1 MPMPINYF
9 YQGFKKAFDFQGNS
23 SRKEFGYFFLFDVLS
38 LILMIFF
45 DAIIHN
51 TYSNEVLFPL
61 TRSALILGTLP
72 RVSLSIRRL
81 RDVGKSGWWFLF
93 PFPLPFWIWV
103 WDVSSDHKRSN
114 EPKEN
119 NQKNNNQNY
128 KKDIS
133 SEDLL
138 GRLGKIGE
146 AEGLG
151 AFNFNRFFGGINKP
165 HTVEEIEE
173 SLIVGTQFTTPKI
186 EDISLDYPQPW
197 LFFRLVTFSVVL
209 FYAFV
214 FAYYAFE
221 NINLVPGLIFSGSF
235 AVPIST
241 LFLFYEINIRRN
253 VPLWQIMRLVLF
265 GGILSIFIALV
276 LFANTETLSNAFGAS
291 AAGIIEEPAKLGALL
306 ILMRGGRIKKYP
318 YILNGL
324 LLGAAVGCGFA
335 AFESAG
341 YALNIGL
348 TSSVDGMIE
357 NIQIRGILSPFAHIV
372 WTAVSG
378 AAMWRVLK
386 GGDFKFKLLQ
396 RNEFKKPF
404 LVIVLCH
411 FIWNSG
417 LNLPFFGTYI
427 ICGGVAWVVALSL
440 VNLGIK
446 QIADEKSGKEVFKT

>member
-1 MPMPINYF
+1 MPINYF
-9 YQGFKKAFDFQGNS
+9 FLGLKNSFNFKGYT
-23 SRKEFGYFFLFDVLS
+23 SRKEFGYFFLFDVL
-38 LILMIFF
+38 ILLFVTFIYSIF
-45 DAIIHN
+45 DY
-51 TYSNEVLFPL
+51 TTLVFPVFY
-61 TRSALILGTLP
+61 LGTIP
-72 RVSLSIRRL
+72 RVSISIRRL
-81 RDVGKSGWWFLF
+81 RDVGKSGWWALF
-93 PFPLPFWIWV
+93 PFPFPFWLWV
-103 WDVSSDHKRSN
+103 WDVSSDQERSS
-114 EPKEN
+114 EPKKN
-119 NQKNNNQNY
+119 NQKDINQNY
-128 KKDIS
+128 QKEDS
-133 SEDLL
+133 SKDLL
-138 GRLGKIGE
+138 ERLGRVGE

-151 AFNFNRFFGGINKP
+151 EFNFSRFFGGINKP

-173 SLIVGTQFTTPKI
+173 SLIVGTKSTTPKI
-186 EDISLDYPQPW
+186 DEINLDYPQPW
-197 LFFRLVTFSVVL
+197 LFFRLVTVSIIL

-241 LFLFYEINIRRN
+241 LFLFYELNIRRN
-253 VPLWQIMRLVLF
+253 IPLWQIMRLVLF
-265 GGILSIFIALV
+265 GGILSMFIALI
-276 LFANTETLSNAFGAS
+276 LFQNTETLSYAFGAS
-291 AAGIIEEPAKLGALL
+291 AAGIVEEPAKLGALL
-306 ILMRGGRIKKYP
+306 ILMRGKRIKKYP

-341 YALNIGL
+341 YALNTGL
-348 TSSVDGMIE
+348 NSSVDKMIE

-396 RNEFKKPF
+396 KNEFKNPF
-404 LVIVLCH
+404 ILIVICH

-417 LNLPFFGTYI
+417 LNLPFYGTYI

-446 QIADEKSGKEVFKT
+446 QIADEKSGKKVFEI

>member
-1 MPMPINYF
+1 MP
-9 YQGFKKAFDFQGNS
+9 KDFVEG
-23 SRKEFGYFFLFDVLS
+23 
-38 LILMIFF
+38 
-45 DAIIHN
+45 
-51 TYSNEVLFPL
+51 
-61 TRSALILGTLP
+61 
-72 RVSLSIRRL
+72 
-81 RDVGKSGWWFLF
+81 
-93 PFPLPFWIWV
+93 
-103 WDVSSDHKRSN
+103 
-114 EPKEN
+114 
-119 NQKNNNQNY
+119 
-128 KKDIS
+128 
-133 SEDLL
+133 
-138 GRLGKIGE
+138 LGKIGE

-151 AFNFNRFFGGINKP
+151 AFNFKRFFGGINKP

-197 LFFRLVTFSVVL
+197 LFFRLVTESVVV

-221 NINLVPGLIFSGSF
+221 NIYLVPGLLFSGSF

-241 LFLFYEINIRRN
+241 LFLFYELNIRRN

-265 GGILSIFIALV
+265 GGILSIIIALV
-276 LFANTETLSNAFGAS
+276 LFANTETLSNALGAS

-306 ILMRGGRIKKYP
+306 ILMRGERIKKYP

-348 TSSVDGMIE
+348 NSSVDGMIE

-411 FIWNSG
+411 FIWNLG
-417 LNLPFFGTYI
+417 IDLPFLGTYI

-440 VNLGIK
+440 VNLGIQ
-446 QIADEKSGKEVFKT
+446 QIADEKSGKEIFKI

>member
-1 MPMPINYF
+1 MP
-9 YQGFKKAFDFQGNS
+9 KDFVEG
-23 SRKEFGYFFLFDVLS
+23 
-38 LILMIFF
+38 
-45 DAIIHN
+45 
-51 TYSNEVLFPL
+51 
-61 TRSALILGTLP
+61 
-72 RVSLSIRRL
+72 
-81 RDVGKSGWWFLF
+81 
-93 PFPLPFWIWV
+93 
-103 WDVSSDHKRSN
+103 
-114 EPKEN
+114 
-119 NQKNNNQNY
+119 
-128 KKDIS
+128 
-133 SEDLL
+133 
-138 GRLGKIGE
+138 LGKIGE

-151 AFNFNRFFGGINKP
+151 AFNFKRFFGGINKP

-197 LFFRLVTFSVVL
+197 LFFRLVTVSVVL
-209 FYAFV
+209 FYVFV

-221 NINLVPGLIFSGSF
+221 NIYLVPGLLFSGSF

-241 LFLFYEINIRRN
+241 LFLFYELNIRRN

-265 GGILSIFIALV
+265 GGILSIIIALV
-276 LFANTETLSNAFGAS
+276 LFANTETLSNALGAS

-411 FIWNSG
+411 FIWNLG
-417 LNLPFFGTYI
+417 IDLPFLGTYI

-440 VNLGIK
+440 VNLGIQ
-446 QIADEKSGKEVFKT
+446 QIADEKSGKEIFKI